1 MLFLEENDRNE
12 FIGCLGDIL
21 QSNILEKLAFK
32 KSKETVLTQPYDF
45 FQGWG
50 RKMRDL
56 LLRGKI
62 VSRELIPIGVEMIV
76 LIKNKQDCA
85 K

>member
-1 MLFLEENDRNE
+1 
-12 FIGCLGDIL
+12 
-21 QSNILEKLAFK
+21 
-32 KSKETVLTQPYDF
+32 
-45 FQGWG
+45 
-50 RKMRDL
+50 MRDL

>member
-1 MLFLEENDRNE
+1 MN
-12 FIGCLGDIL
+12 L
-21 QSNILEKLAFK
+21 QVVWGIYYKATFWRKLAFK

-45 FQGWG
+45 FLGWG

-56 LLRGKI
+56 LLHGKI

>member
-1 MLFLEENDRNE
+1 MN
-12 FIGCLGDIL
+12 L
-21 QSNILEKLAFK
+21 QVVWGIYYKATFWRKLAFK
-32 KSKETVLTQPYDF
+32 KSKETVPTQPYDF
-45 FQGWG
+45 FLGWG

>member
-1 MLFLEENDRNE
+1 MN
-12 FIGCLGDIL
+12 L
-21 QSNILEKLAFK
+21 QVVWGIYYKATFWRKLAFK

-45 FQGWG
+45 FLGWG